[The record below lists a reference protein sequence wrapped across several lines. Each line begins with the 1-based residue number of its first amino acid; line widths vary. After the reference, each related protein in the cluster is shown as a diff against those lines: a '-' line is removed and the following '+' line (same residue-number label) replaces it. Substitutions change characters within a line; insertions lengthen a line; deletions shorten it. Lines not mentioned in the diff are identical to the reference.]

1 MVRFLPLAL
10 LALTACGGTEPRYL
24 IDSAPAATTAE
35 TTQVRMQVAT
45 LEMREVSLPAYAEE
59 SQILI
64 EGADGALTP
73 LDNAL
78 WADEPRRAVTLRL
91 AEAISRGGSATVAAE
106 PWPLETPAQAAVHV
120 QVSDMLARAP
130 GRSEGQ
136 SEGQFVLKGQFAVS
150 SYDHVVRERISRF
163 DISVPLP
170 DASPASIARAS
181 GQALQ
186 NLAIEITQDLRR

>member
-1 MVRFLPLAL
+1 MPRFLPLAL
-10 LALTACGGTEPRYL
+10 LALTALTACGGTEPRYL

-78 WADEPRRAVTLRL
+78 WADEPRRALTLRL

-120 QVSDMLARAP
+120 QVSDMVARAP
-130 GRSEGQ
+130 GQ

-150 SYDHVVRERISRF
+150 SYDHVVRERIRRF
-163 DISVPLP
+163 DISVALP
-170 DASPASIARAS
+170 DASPAGIARAS

>member
-1 MVRFLPLAL
+1 MLRFLPLAL

-24 IDSAPAATTAE
+24 IDSAPTETTAE
-35 TTQVRMQVAT
+35 TAQVRMQVAT

-120 QVSDMLARAP
+120 QVSDMVARAP
-130 GRSEGQ
+130 GQ
-136 SEGQFVLKGQFAVS
+136 SGGQFDLKGQFAIS
-150 SYDHVVRERISRF
+150 SYDHVVRERIRRF
-163 DISVPLP
+163 DISVPMP
-170 DASPASIARAS
+170 DASPAGIARAS

-186 NLAIEITQDLRR
+186 NLAIEITQELRR

>member
-1 MVRFLPLAL
+1 MVRFLPLAF

-24 IDSAPAATTAE
+24 IDSAPAE

-45 LEMREVSLPAYAEE
+45 LEIREVSLPAYAEE

-64 EGADGALTP
+64 EAADGALTP
-73 LDNAL
+73 LENAL

-120 QVSDMLARAP
+120 QVSDMVARA
-130 GRSEGQ
+130 S
-136 SEGQFVLKGQFAVS
+136 GQFDLKGQFAIS
-150 SYDHVVRERISRF
+150 SYDHVVRERIKRF
-163 DISVPLP
+163 DITVPMP
-170 DASPASIARAS
+170 DASPAGIARAS

-186 NLAIEITQDLRR
+186 NLAQEITQELGR